1 MYLAEAKLNTGAL
14 ADAAAIINA
23 GSRTLRG
30 NLPPVAADATAI
42 ADAIHYERMVEML
55 LDSPGLT
62 FFEMRKE
69 NLLQQG
75 TLLHFPVPGS
85 ALESIPADYY
95 TYGGSEGEAGRD
107 YSTGGWR

>member
-1 MYLAEAKLNTGAL
+1 M
-14 ADAAAIINA
+14 I
-23 GSRTLRG
+23 
-30 NLPPVAADATAI
+30 
-42 ADAIHYERMVEML
+42 EML

-69 NLLQQG
+69 NLLQSG

-85 ALESIPADYY
+85 ALEAIPADYY
-95 TYGGSEGEAGRD
+95 TYGGSEGEAGID